1 LRTAVAIASA
11 ASTAIPAQALQHLCV
26 AAAAT
31 AFRSML
37 RTLAQLQP
45 LSGTAGG
52 SVGANEEGMPAVTT
66 RRAAA
71 SLLLELPPLF
81 SRLMD
86 ALQAPIRLVA
96 WVRVAGELLAESC
109 DGAQTSGSAWSS
121 GAGDPIF
128 VRCWALRF
136 CTRCVERAL
145 PALPPEGSSEFPA
158 WEVFS
163 ELLQVRERIQERQAA
178 AKDDSASSV
187 GGEEAA
193 WAADMETWSC
203 TLEKAACAVTRRCPA
218 QARAFWSVASCT
230 GSTLPTSLMNLLDE
244 RKAIPPGKQA

>member
-1 LRTAVAIASA
+1 
-11 ASTAIPAQALQHLCV
+11 LQHLCV

-52 SVGANEEGMPAVTT
+52 GAT

-81 SRLMD
+81 SKLMD
-86 ALQAPIRLVA
+86 ALQAPVQLVA
-96 WVRVAGELLAESC
+96 WVRVAGELLSEGC
-109 DGAQTSGSAWSS
+109 EGAAASSASAWAT
-121 GAGDPIF
+121 GGGDPGS

-145 PALPPEGSSEFPA
+145 PALPPEGSAEFPA

-163 ELLQVRERIQERQAA
+163 ELLQVHERLHERHA
-178 AKDDSASSV
+178 V
-187 GGEEAA
+187 GGGAEATWVADTEA
-193 WAADMETWSC
+193 WCC
-203 TLEKAACAVTRRCPA
+203 TLEKAAGAVTRRCPA
-218 QARAFWSVASCT
+218 QARAFLSVASCT
-230 GSTLPTSLMNLLDE
+230 GSPLPNSLTGLLDE
-244 RKAIPPGKQA
+244 GKAVSRSRQP